1 MMIEAGKQSVMQL
14 FSKFE
19 FAPFNS
25 FSILYN
31 SHATGTIIL
40 NLFYNAITI
49 ESVFN
54 IWYEDVYIIKPIVD
68 GLQRT
73 CDKREFF
80 IRDKKKCFY
89 NTLTTSKWR
98 SQNA

>member
-1 MMIEAGKQSVMQL
+1 MIIEAGKQSVMQL
-14 FSKFE
+14 FSK

-40 NLFYNAITI
+40 NLFYNTITI

-68 GLQRT
+68 DLQRI

-80 IRDKKKCFY
+80 IRDKKNAFIMR
-89 NTLTTSKWR
+89 WQR
-98 SQNA
+98 QNRDHKIQLK